1 MGAGGA
7 SVGTCWARAALAGN
21 PSDGYGGAVVAVPV
35 TSVAATVTATPAER
49 FELVPSPTGDDT
61 FDDLGAL
68 VDHVDRVGYE
78 GARRLVLATIRALV
92 RRHGAAPPPV
102 RVEVATTIPR
112 SVGLAGSSALVIA
125 TIRALGAPG
134 SSGETAATVV
144 VGGVALGPDELAE
157 LALAVERDE
166 LGIAAGLQDRLVQSH
181 GTALA
186 MDFDPAAAR
195 RSRPLSLP
203 ADARVV
209 VAVRAAA
216 AEPSGA
222 VHGDLRRRW
231 SSGEAGVRATMARL
245 ADAGRRAAEAVD
257 VGDLAALGAA
267 MDDTLDRRAE
277 LVELD
282 AALLAAAHEVRAM
295 GAHANWSGSGGA
307 LTVLVPPGVDV
318 GAVERRLATRHGCDL
333 LAT

>member
-68 VDHVDRVGYE
+68 VDHVDRVGYD

-92 RRHGAAPPPV
+92 RCGAEPAPA
-102 RVEVATTIPR
+102 RVEVRTTIPR
-112 SVGLAGSSALVIA
+112 SVGLAGSSAIVVAL
-125 TIRALGAPG
+125 IRALGAASPSDG
-134 SSGETAATVV
+134 SRGTVE
-144 VGGVALGPDELAE
+144 VGGVTLDPDRVAE
-157 LALAVERDE
+157 VALAVEVDE
-166 LGIAAGLQDRLVQSH
+166 LGVAAGLQDRLVQSH
-181 GTALA
+181 GVALA
-186 MDFDPAAAR
+186 MDFDPGAAR
-195 RSRPLSLP
+195 RSRPLDLP
-203 ADARVV
+203 AGAELV
-209 VAVRAAA
+209 VAVRPAA

-231 SSGEAGVRATMARL
+231 ASGDAGVRDVMARL
-245 ADAGRRAAEAVD
+245 ADAGRRAADAIDAGD
-257 VGDLAALGAA
+257 VAALGAA

-282 AALLAAAHEVRAM
+282 ADLLAAAHDVRQL

-307 LTVLVPPGVDV
+307 LTVLVPTGVDSAAV
-318 GAVERRLATRHGCDL
+318 GRRLATVHGCGL